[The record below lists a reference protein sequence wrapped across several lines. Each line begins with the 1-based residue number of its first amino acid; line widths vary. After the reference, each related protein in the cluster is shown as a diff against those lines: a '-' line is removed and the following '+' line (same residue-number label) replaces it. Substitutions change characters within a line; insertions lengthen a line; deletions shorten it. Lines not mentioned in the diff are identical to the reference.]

1 LEFRYIV
8 EFITKSSIEKKF
20 EMTTGDSL
28 CDPKG
33 SIWRRWDPHIHLPGT
48 LFNDQFGEL
57 TIAEALDI
65 LAACDPVVEV
75 ACVTDYYSTAI
86 FRRAIEAWTNG
97 AGSSIRCL
105 IPNVEL
111 RLDIAANPGNAINLH
126 LLCAPED
133 VDDLDRFIGGLE
145 FTHADQTFRADH
157 DGLVAMGRKWRND
170 PNLDEATALREG
182 AHQFKVSFE
191 ELRKQFKTDSW
202 VIKHCIIGVAGG
214 SNDGTSGL
222 QAVDGGFAAR
232 RREIQNLAHMI
243 FSATPQQVT
252 YWSGLGADGVEKLTE
267 IYGGVKLCIHGS
279 DAHHKESIGVP
290 AENRM
295 MWLKGNP
302 SFETLKMAC
311 LAPLTRAHI
320 GPTPPTAGYSHGRIA
335 KLTVRSPTPWF
346 GEGSLPIN
354 PGLVAI
360 IGARGSGKTAL
371 ADLVAAGAG
380 SDEPFENSASFV
392 RRAAELLTSS
402 QVAVDWSQGT
412 KSTCDLSRGADQFGD
427 TIRPVR
433 YLSQQFVDKLCS
445 SDGVSDELLA
455 EIERVVFEAWPVGQ
469 RQNATSFQEL
479 LDIRLGAA
487 RTRQSTELE
496 AIAQLSDAVTEQ
508 RVLKDGLQA
517 KTAERVELQKTLQGI
532 QEQTKQLTSTA
543 DQKSAVRLGEI
554 NAALQQQ
561 QRQHQ
566 VLDRR
571 VTDLTGLL
579 GEVRS
584 AASSKFPSFTTGL
597 KSKYGAT
604 ALSDKD
610 WDSFR
615 VGFSGDVE
623 NIITSASKAANKE
636 RDRIAGVLAAGGVLP
651 MDGIPPEKLIEKT
664 IVELT
669 AEQIRI
675 QKLLKLDTDRTRQL
689 ARLTSKTNELV
700 GKINKL
706 NDDVQLAEGADAK
719 NIELTQQRLARYRS
733 YFDALLEEEREL
745 QALYAPL
752 SSLISGAASSV
763 AKLKFSVRRIV
774 NIDRWAERGEDF
786 LDLRTQGTF
795 HGSGELARIA
805 REKLLPAWQT
815 GDGEQAAEAIKRF
828 SADHSNDFREQKK
841 QSYDGGGDNLG
852 WDRAISAWLY
862 SAGHITLTYSLEYE
876 GLSIE
881 RLSPGSRGIV
891 LLLLYLA
898 VDQEETDPLI
908 IDQPEENLDPE
919 SIYTE
924 LVGLFRQAS
933 KRRQI
938 IIVTHN
944 ANLVVNTDVDQ
955 VIVAHCE
962 SVEEGKLPTLSY
974 QSGGLEEFA
983 IRQSV
988 CLVLE
993 GGEEA
998 FRQRA
1003 RRLGIEL

>member
-1 LEFRYIV
+1 
-8 EFITKSSIEKKF
+8 
-20 EMTTGDSL
+20 MTTDDSL
-28 CDPKG
+28 SDPQG

-48 LFNDQFGEL
+48 LFNDQFGNL
-57 TIAEALDI
+57 TVAEALDI
-65 LAACDPVVEV
+65 LAACDPSVEV
-75 ACVTDYYSTAI
+75 ACVTDYYTTAS
-86 FRRAIEAWTNG
+86 FRSAVGAWKNG
-97 AGSSIRCL
+97 AGSTIRCL

-111 RLDIAANPGNAINLH
+111 RLDIAANPGSAINLH

-133 VDDLDRFIGGLE
+133 VDELDRFIGGLE
-145 FTHADQTFRADH
+145 FSHADQTFRADLN
-157 DGLVAMGRKWRND
+157 GLVALGRKWRNS
-170 PNLDEATALREG
+170 PNLDEAAALREG

-191 ELRKQFKTDSW
+191 ELRRQFKTDSW
-202 VIKHCIIGVAGG
+202 VIKNCIIGVAGG

-222 QAVDGGFAAR
+222 QTADGGFAAR

-252 YWSGLGADGVEKLTE
+252 YWSGLGADDVEKLAE

-279 DAHHKESIGVP
+279 DAHDKESIGAP
-290 AENRM
+290 AEGRM

-311 LAPLTRAHI
+311 LAPLSRAHI

-335 KLTVRSPTPWF
+335 KLTVQGPTPWF

-402 QVAVDWSQGT
+402 QVEVDWSQGT
-412 KSTCDLSRGADQFGD
+412 KSNCDLSQGADQFGD

-433 YLSQQFVDKLCS
+433 YLSQQFVEKLCS

-455 EIERVVFEAWPVGQ
+455 EIERVVFEAWPVDQ

-479 LDIRLGAA
+479 LDIMLGAA

-496 AIAQLSDAVTEQ
+496 AIAGLSDDITEQ

-517 KTAERVELQKTLQGI
+517 KTTERAELQRTLQGI
-532 QEQTKQLTSTA
+532 HEQTKQLTSKA
-543 DQKSAVRLGEI
+543 DQESAARLGEI
-554 NAALQQQ
+554 NTALQQR
-561 QRQHQ
+561 QREHQ

-571 VTDLTGLL
+571 VTDLSGLL
-579 GEVRS
+579 EEVQS
-584 AASSKFPSFTTGL
+584 AASSKFPTFTTGL
-597 KSKYGAT
+597 KSKYEAT
-604 ALSDKD
+604 ALSDTD
-610 WDSFR
+610 WEAFR
-615 VGFSGDVE
+615 IGFSGDVE
-623 NIITSASKAANKE
+623 NIITSASGEAIRE
-636 RDRIAGVLAAGGVLP
+636 RDRIAGAIGEGGVPP
-651 MDGIPPEKLIEKT
+651 MDGIQSEKLIEKT
-664 IVELT
+664 IAELT
-669 AEQIRI
+669 VEQSRI
-675 QKLLKLDTDRTRQL
+675 QGLLRLDADRTRQL
-689 ARLTSKTNELV
+689 TRLTSKTNELV

-706 NDDVQLAEGADAK
+706 NDDVTSAEGADGK

-745 QALYAPL
+745 QTLYAPL

-763 AKLKFSVRRIV
+763 AKLKFSVRRNV
-774 NIDRWAERGEDF
+774 DIDRWAVRGEDF

-795 HGSGELARIA
+795 HGSGELARLA
-805 REKLLPAWQT
+805 REKLLHAWQT
-815 GDGEQAAEAIKRF
+815 GDGEQAAEAIRKF
-828 SADHSNDFREQKK
+828 SADHSNDFRVQRK
-841 QSYDGGGDNLG
+841 QSYEGGDSLG
-852 WDRAISAWLY
+852 WDRALSAWLY

-876 GLSIE
+876 KLSIE

-924 LVGLFRQAS
+924 LVPLFRQVS

-955 VIVAHCE
+955 VIVARCE

-974 QSGGLEEFA
+974 QTGGLDDPA
-983 IRQSV
+983 IRKSV

-993 GGEEA
+993 GGEDA